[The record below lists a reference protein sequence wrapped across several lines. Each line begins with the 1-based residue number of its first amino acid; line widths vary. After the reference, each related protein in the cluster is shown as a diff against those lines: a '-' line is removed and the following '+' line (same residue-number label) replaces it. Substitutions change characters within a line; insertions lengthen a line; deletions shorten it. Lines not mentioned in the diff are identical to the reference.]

1 MLFRGGGS
9 RLPAPID
16 ASDDGVSVVSLTGA
30 VDADESWSM
39 CDLELENFLAS
50 Q

>member
-1 MLFRGGGS
+1 MSSSTEAGDVV
-9 RLPAPID
+9 D
-16 ASDDGVSVVSLTGA
+16 ASDDGVSVVAMTGA

-39 CDLELENFLAS
+39 CDLDLEHFLAS

>member
-1 MLFRGGGS
+1 MSSSTEAGDVV
-9 RLPAPID
+9 D
-16 ASDDGVSVVSLTGA
+16 ASDDGFSVTGA
-30 VDADESWSM
+30 VDTDESWSM